1 MRRKAIT
8 WIAVIAVLA
17 FALVFIAGKEDKGA
31 APEKGAA
38 VEKEDVSGEEYVN
51 VLALSSLP
59 MFAENDHAGL
69 FAFGDEYGVKVTIA
83 GPTEWDIDA
92 QARTVEEVAARKPA
106 GIIVHGFSP
115 ALKGAIDKAI
125 DAGIPVVCVDGDVP
139 DSKALSF
146 IGTDW
151 YQVGVV
157 HAHEMA
163 RLTGGKG
170 KVAALMVIGIDIYE
184 DCAQGYKDGL
194 AKYPGM
200 ELLGVYNDETDTA
213 VTARLTNELISANP
227 DLAGISVFDA
237 TTPGVGAAIKELGLA
252 GKVKVTGMNVD
263 PPQIKYLEEGV
274 IQVLVGQKRALFGYY
289 GAKMLYD
296 YNHSAVNITPN
307 DAGVGVTNIP
317 PRVDTGLFV
326 ITPENVKA
334 FKGEG

>member
-1 MRRKAIT
+1 MRKKSFT
-8 WIAVIAVLA
+8 WVAVTVLLA
-17 FALVFIAGKEDKGA
+17 FAMIFIAGKGDKGA
-31 APEKGAA
+31 APEKKVAEGK
-38 VEKEDVSGEEYVN
+38 VDVSGEEYVD

-59 MFAENDHAGL
+59 MFAENDLAGL
-69 FAFGDEYGVKVTIA
+69 SAFGDEYGVKVTVA
-83 GPTEWDIDA
+83 GPTEWDMDA
-92 QARTVEEVAARKPA
+92 QARTIEEVTARNPA

-115 ALKGAIDKAI
+115 ALKGSIDKAI

-170 KVAALMVIGIDIYE
+170 KVVAIMVIGIDIYE
-184 DCAQGYKDGL
+184 DCARGYKDGL
-194 AKYPGM
+194 ANYPGM
-200 ELLGVYNDETDTA
+200 ELLGVYNDEADTA
-213 VTARLTNELISANP
+213 ISARLTNELISANP
-227 DLAGISVFDA
+227 DIAGISVFDA

-263 PPQIKYLEEGV
+263 PPQIKYLEDGV
-274 IQVLVGQKRALFGYY
+274 IQVLVGQKRKLFGYY

-296 YNHSAVNITPN
+296 YNHSPINITPN

-317 PRVDTGLFV
+317 PRVDTGLFI